1 MHQTE
6 PARTPNIPL
15 TRSNVVAIA
24 VALSA
29 LCGSDIYL
37 FLAGKSW
44 TFLQYESAI
53 PLLLLGQNRHTI
65 WKVIAS
71 FLLVI
76 ITKVLYYEFGLTF
89 GLIRESIAGSLLI
102 AVTAAL
108 LVASSVKDALKNLNP
123 ALIGVAI
130 LLGAAITDKT
140 LAGDKLFSSYLL
152 PQMKLGQKPYPSI
165 NPLKNQI
172 EASIREQGTI
182 LVVWESL
189 GWPKDVAAIAAFK
202 TRNPNAAVQRIEHEG
217 GSTLTAEM
225 RYLCGSNAGVMDY
238 ADCVPQKTQSEALHG
253 NALSYFQRQVEYPKM
268 GFKKYYGRQELS
280 ELTLCHYAYN
290 AACDSDLIDRLIQ
303 SAQKNQCKGLF
314 YALTIDSHFPY
325 NKYQNH
331 VHDLLED
338 VSGTMEKLKLVKQA
352 FPDCNIVVIG
362 DHPPPVSTEFD
373 PRAVMRID
381 IH

>member
-1 MHQTE
+1 MAFEKSSST
-6 PARTPNIPL
+6 
-15 TRSNVVAIA
+15 VATLLSI
-24 VALSA
+24 ALSSA
-29 LCGSDIYL
+29 FDLYL
-37 FLAGKSW
+37 FLNGKTW
-44 TFLQYESAI
+44 TPLQYETLL
-53 PLLLLGQNRHTI
+53 PLILLGQRHQVHIKHTL
-65 WKVIAS
+65 A
-71 FLLVI
+71 I
-76 ITKVLYYEFGLTF
+76 ILINSTKILFYDFGLTF
-89 GLIRESIAGSLLI
+89 DIIFKFNLAKISINIGVFILIILSARDALRGKLVSVLGVLLLI
-102 AVTAAL
+102 GCAV
-108 LVASSVKDALKNLNP
+108 V
-123 ALIGVAI
+123 
-130 LLGAAITDKT
+130 DKT
-140 LAGDKLFSSYLL
+140 ISGDRLFSSYLL
-152 PQMKLGQKPYPSI
+152 PQMKFGQKPYSSI

-172 EASIREQGTI
+172 EASVHDQGTI
-182 LVVWESL
+182 LIVWESL
-189 GWPKDVAAIAAFK
+189 GWPRNSAAIDAFK
-202 TRNPNAAVQRIEHEG
+202 SRNPNASIQRIEHEG

-225 RYLCGSNAGVMDY
+225 RYLCGSNAGVLDY
-238 ADCVPQKTQSEALHG
+238 ADCVPGKTQSEAFHG

-268 GFKKYYGRQELS
+268 GFQKYYGRHELN

-303 SAQKNQCKGLF
+303 SAQKNRCKGLF

-338 VSGTMEKLKLVKQA
+338 VSGAMDKLKQVKQA

>member
-1 MHQTE
+1 MT
-6 PARTPNIPL
+6 
-15 TRSNVVAIA
+15 SNKIGSVFAIILSI
-24 VALSA
+24 ALSSA
-29 LCGSDIYL
+29 FDFYL
-37 FLAGKSW
+37 FSNGKSW
-44 TFLQYESAI
+44 TPLQYETFL
-53 PLLLLGQNRHTI
+53 PLILLGQSRQIIIKHILT
-65 WKVIAS
+65 
-71 FLLVI
+71 FLLI
-76 ITKVLYYEFGLTF
+76 NSTKLLFYEFGLTF
-89 GLIRESIAGSLLI
+89 GLIAESSLAVATIIIATISLATLSTKDAI
-102 AVTAAL
+102 QGRYFSALGILL
-108 LVASSVKDALKNLNP
+108 LVGCA
-123 ALIGVAI
+123 VA
-130 LLGAAITDKT
+130 DKT
-140 LAGDKLFSSYLL
+140 IAGDKLFSSYLL

-172 EASIREQGTI
+172 EASVHEQGTI

-189 GWPKDVAAIAAFK
+189 GWPKDSAAIEAFK
-202 TRNPNAAVQRIEHEG
+202 SRNPNAAVQRIEHEG

-303 SAQKNQCKGLF
+303 SAQNNQCKGLF

-338 VSGTMEKLKLVKQA
+338 VSGAMEKLKLVKQA